1 MSLLLRNLSRNH
13 RVRLYGRNI
22 YYSYC
27 NDIIIDSGRVIE
39 MSYDNILDPSVIF
52 KINEH

>member
-1 MSLLLRNLSRNH
+1 MSLLLRNLS
-13 RVRLYGRNI
+13 RNI

-39 MSYDNILDPSVIF
+39 MSDDNILDPSVIF